1 MMEKIYNLIPS
12 SIGANMEN
20 IKDNMEFF
28 SGLLDMLATH
38 LGDSYEIVLHDWS
51 RPYEHTI
58 VDIRNNG
65 ITNRN
70 INDCGSNLGLEVM
83 RGDSKGADRYN
94 YITKTKDGKTLR
106 SSSHYI
112 RNSEGKI
119 IGALCI
125 NTDISDTLQF
135 ERYLQKHNMYDLGH
149 KKSEE
154 FFANDVNELLDYY
167 IEEAQVAIN
176 KTVSNMDK
184 NDKIRFLGLLDKK
197 GAFLISKSSEKLCTV
212 LGVSKFTFYNYL
224 ELAREKEE
232 QERKGIEDTDR

>member
-1 MMEKIYNLIPS
+1 MENLI
-12 SIGANMEN
+12 
-20 IKDNMEFF
+20 DNMDFF
-28 SGLLDMLATH
+28 SGLLDMLETH
-38 LGDSYEIVLHDWS
+38 LGDRFEIVLHDWS
-51 RPYEHTI
+51 RSYEHTI
-58 VDIRNNG
+58 VDIRNNH

-83 RGDSKGADRYN
+83 RGDSNGADRYN
-94 YITKTKDGKTLR
+94 YITKTRDGKTLR

-125 NTDISDTLQF
+125 NTDISETIQF
-135 ERYLQKHNMYDLGH
+135 EQFLKKYNKYDLLS

-154 FFANDVNELLDYY
+154 FFANDVTELLDYY
-167 IEEAQVAIN
+167 IEEAQTTIG
-176 KTVSNMDK
+176 KSISNMDK
-184 NDKIRFLGLLDKK
+184 SDKIRFLGILDKK

-224 ELAREKEE
+224 DLARG
-232 QERKGIEDTDR
+232 KGEGNEPLAK